1 MTFDVKC
8 GTASVR
14 PRMSLLKFL
23 GSRGSHCGASG
34 YMVGESG
41 DGGEEGGG
49 RRGESGRGGRGDRG
63 EPSDWRSRVR
73 KEPGDE
79 LNKKK
84 KAC

>member
-1 MTFDVKC
+1 
-8 GTASVR
+8 
-14 PRMSLLKFL
+14 
-23 GSRGSHCGASG
+23 
-34 YMVGESG
+34 MVGESG